1 MREDQLDNADQ
12 NFYTTAGYLLA
23 MFECSERLF
32 EVASIDEKREI
43 VSLLLSNLRL
53 DGKNFTFNLK
63 EPFATLISQSK
74 GSSWL
79 EIVDAFQEHLEG
91 VNYIYE
97 LINFVNARPEMAPC
111 VKC

>member
-1 MREDQLDNADQ
+1 
-12 NFYTTAGYLLA
+12 

-32 EVASIDEKREI
+32 EVASIDEKREV
-43 VSLLLSNLRL
+43 VSLLLSSLKL

-79 EIVDAFQEHLEG
+79 IFTTKLEP
-91 VNYIYE
+91 ISSKMRK
-97 LINFVNARPEMAPC
+97 LSPAA
-111 VKC
+111 